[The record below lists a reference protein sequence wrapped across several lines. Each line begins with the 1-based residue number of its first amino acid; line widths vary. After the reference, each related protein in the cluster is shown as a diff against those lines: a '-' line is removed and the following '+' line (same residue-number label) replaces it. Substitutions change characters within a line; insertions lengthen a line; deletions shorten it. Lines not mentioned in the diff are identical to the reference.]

1 MFKVMKLANGKPFIT
16 FFARRTSK
24 RHKFPYGLP
33 AVNER
38 GHCEYKAIFA
48 DGYVVVWVVMG
59 YENGKAN
66 YAYLTKTKADG
77 VSEDDFA
84 AIYELAVGMV

>member
-1 MFKVMKLANGKPFIT
+1 MFKVMKLENGKPFIT

-24 RHKFPYGLP
+24 RHRFPYGLP
-33 AVNER
+33 AVNKR
-38 GHCEYKAIFA
+38 GHCEYKALLA

-77 VSEDDFA
+77 VSEDEFA
-84 AIYELAVGMV
+84 TIYKYAVGMV

>member
-1 MFKVMKLANGKPFIT
+1 MFKLHKLANGKPYIT

-33 AVNER
+33 ATNKR
-38 GHCEYKAIFA
+38 GHCEYKAILA

-59 YENGKAN
+59 YEDGKAN
-66 YAYLTKTKADG
+66 YAYLAKTEADG
-77 VSEDDFA
+77 VNERDFVS
-84 AIYELAVGMV
+84 IYHRAVGMV